1 MILCV
6 NNNGAFHQ
14 PTIPSSKR
22 RISRHFYSSQNKRK
36 KCERVVSRRLRPP
49 PPPPH
54 LWSRLLLRLVVYV
67 FVKSTFSRQ
76 KKTKNK
82 NENSTRKLGKL
93 CVFPRNPKT
102 TTPLLYKRE
111 ISASETWKAG
121 NTAWE
126 TEWIKRWMRR
136 RTNYSLK

>member
-111 ISASETWKAG
+111 ISASETWKVG

-136 RTNYSLK
+136 RTSYSLK

>member
-136 RTNYSLK
+136 RTSYSLK